1 MHALTPLGDCLDP
14 LTALVIVFLENKVKF
29 VFYGPN
35 LTKTNSET
43 TKMAEKNLFFVENSE
58 NLVKNGQ
65 KLPKNRC
72 FLGFF
77 WPNFWFFW
85 IFLWEIPKKP
95 PILRWTWPFLTKKTY
110 FWKISILQGRLPVNL
125 RTSNFQSKCLFLS
138 KIWSFLILSDP
149 YYKFKT
155 KIYCEKPTQIS

>member
-1 MHALTPLGDCLDP
+1 MHALTPLGDCLVP

-35 LTKTNSET
+35 LTKSNTET

-58 NLVKNGQ
+58 NLVKTGQ

-77 WPNFWFFW
+77 WP
-85 IFLWEIPKKP
+85 IF
-95 PILRWTWPFLTKKTY
+95 
-110 FWKISILQGRLPVNL
+110 
-125 RTSNFQSKCLFLS
+125 
-138 KIWSFLILSDP
+138 
-149 YYKFKT
+149 
-155 KIYCEKPTQIS
+155 